1 MKSDTIRRYKN
12 LVFVLIV
19 FSVMFS
25 LFSILSNAAEADG
38 WYWSDDDKI
47 LYVKDGV
54 ITKRQLY
61 KAIVE
66 LHGSTPKAVKYNPQK
81 APSGWDYGGTT
92 LTSASTTKEELSNGT
107 YVAACRT
114 KDTFAKGREEYEFT
128 VIVYYDLSI
137 SVTSGAP
144 DGAGASLSATKVLS
158 GESVM
163 ITVNEV
169 AGYKAEIT
177 DMSGAPITDTNA
189 YKPSASGE
197 LTVTYSILPKYDVTV
212 NTANSEYGTVTL
224 KSESK
229 GVSGSKVL
237 YEIKPLEKTATVE
250 YFIESVSA
258 GGVPLVQDEN
268 GYYVYTVGDGDAVIE
283 VNFGKRELLC
293 NSDPTA
299 TVHSGMSFEEI
310 QKALFNAVIADSLR
324 AEITENKISF
334 FYYPRKKAAGNFSE
348 ESPIAI
354 NTPAGADE
362 YSFAEGSGP
371 YITERIRIEWDDLY
385 YETNI
390 VLFDPRPIAGINA
403 SDMKFEGKTAPD
415 DIMAKIL
422 SRLSATLTDP
432 SNSASTPII
441 LSEDNLSWDKPFAWP
456 DSGKSA
462 VFTVTVKL
470 DGEYAGQNSKSFTLT
485 CQNTTP
491 SYRITFRSENKFYYE
506 YYAFEGDPLVL
517 PSDPERENYEFAGWD
532 PAVSGI
538 VTDIATYKATWIPE
552 TDKNGNGIADQEESF
567 TVYWDLDCDGK
578 ADDHAVVKYGELPV
592 YSGAE
597 PKKTDPS
604 GEYSFTFVGWDK
616 NIEAVTENITYTAV
630 FSSSKKSYTITWM
643 NDDAVLKTE
652 TLEYG
657 SMPSYDGETPTRID
671 PNGKY
676 TYTFSGWS
684 PEIKSLIGDIT
695 YSAQFKSNVNQY
707 TVTWKN
713 YDGSILKTEK
723 VDHGT
728 VPYYTGTTPSK
739 PKDKQ
744 YTYTFNGW
752 DKVPDEVTSD
762 IEFTAQFRKTVN
774 QYTVYWD
781 YDGDGKAED
790 SFALEYGVLPSHFA
804 PNKTS
809 DTQYDYTF
817 LGWAP
822 EIVPVSENVTYT
834 AVFGENVRKYT
845 VSWVNGTEILQKEEL
860 PYGTMPEYRGEAP
873 TKIDPNGKYTYTFS
887 GWSPEIKAVTGNI
900 TYSAQFKSNVNQYTV
915 TWKNY
920 DGSIL
925 KTEKVDHGEVP
936 YYTGATPSKPK
947 DAQYT
952 YTFNGWD
959 TIPTEVTSDIEFTAQ
974 FRKTVNKYTVYW
986 DYDGDGK
993 AEDSLVLEYGTLPS
1007 HFAPNK
1013 TSDTQYDY
1021 TFLGWSPEIKPV
1033 SENITY
1039 TAVFGEKIR
1048 NYTVS
1053 WVNGTEILQ
1062 KEELPYG
1069 SMPEY
1074 RGEIPTKIDPNGKYT
1089 YTFSGWSPEIKAV
1102 VGDITYSAQFKSN
1115 ANQYTVTWKNYDGSI
1130 LKTEKVDHGE
1140 VPYYI
1145 GVTPSKPKDKQYTY
1159 TFNGWDKVPDEV
1171 TSDIEFTAQFRKTV
1185 NKYTVYWDY
1194 DGDGKAEDSFV
1205 LEYGVLPS
1213 HFAPNKTSDTQYN
1226 YTFLGWAPE
1235 IKPVSE
1241 NITYTAVFGEKIRNY
1256 TVSWTDGSK
1265 VLLSKTYEYGEM
1277 PVYDAAVPA
1286 KDIDAK
1292 YTYSF
1297 AGWSPEI
1304 SLVRGNIVYTAV
1316 FSQTLN
1322 ADSGRIFIDG
1332 GAEEFDT
1339 KKLIGLKNKVI
1350 SASGLPLSGNYSV
1363 LMVVDDLFGET
1374 EHINIETGIEFD
1386 ALILACRLTVGKA
1399 LDFIIADN
1407 DEGISVRVTMYIA
1420 DARPTVSIS
1429 LKEQEITIG
1438 GKSSPDDIVGYLSAY
1453 ITAMALDPAS
1463 GKSLPIPISDKNID
1477 WCPDLVWPSAGQT
1490 LKYTVKISINDKE
1503 YAKPAYAEIA
1513 VILNN
1518 TTPFYTVSYYD
1529 GLGGLLA
1536 KYRVAEGESA
1546 PTPEDPSRS
1555 HYSFN
1560 GWDTDPPSAV
1570 MSDSSHIA
1578 VWKLL
1583 PHEFSLKKAYEIYLA
1598 QPATCSSPALYY
1610 MSCECGL
1617 AGSETFSFG
1626 EKDPSLHAS
1635 AEFFYTDN
1643 KDGVTHLRSHACCS
1657 SLSNAQEAHFFD
1669 TDVDMLCL
1677 CGYDRTHRHG
1687 TGSFV
1692 SGHAPSCVSELSGR
1706 HYYYICSC
1714 GDKFYDEDCTDP
1726 VINDTDLI
1734 IPYRHSTVY
1743 HAAVEANCC
1752 SFGSAEHFECSI
1764 CQRLFADSNA
1774 FTELFDITIRPS
1786 GDHRSAKTE
1795 HDAEYHWYICEA
1807 GGTVFGK
1814 DEHIPNIPYVTE
1826 KEAKYCTVCE
1836 CLLEEKLEHIHRGG
1850 QATCLSPAVCE
1861 GCGEGYGMLADH
1873 DFSSDGI
1880 CIYCGKEK
1888 EGSAPIVTE
1897 EITTEAETEA
1907 DSSAPQTTV
1916 PEVTENETSPDTD
1929 ITEENAPTGDLC
1941 PIWMLYALIILFVAI
1956 FAFTVK
1962 KKRAR

>member
-19 FSVMFS
+19 FSVMLPFFS
-25 LFSILSNAAEADG
+25 LLSNAAEADG

-47 LYVKDGV
+47 LYVKDGE

-61 KAIVE
+61 KAIAE

-92 LTSASTTKEELSNGT
+92 LTSASTAKEELSNGT

-169 AGYKAEIT
+169 AGYKAEIM
-177 DMSGAPITDTNA
+177 DMSGAPISDTNA

-224 KSESK
+224 KSESE
-229 GVSGSKVL
+229 GVSGAKVL
-237 YEIKPLEKTATVE
+237 YEIKPLEKTATVD

-268 GYYVYTVGDGDAVIE
+268 GYYVYTVGDGDAVVE
-283 VNFGKRELLC
+283 VSFGKRELLC

-334 FYYPRKKAAGNFSE
+334 FYYPRKKAAGNLSE

-371 YITERIRIEWDDLY
+371 YITERIRIEWDGLY

-403 SDMKFEGKTAPD
+403 SDMKFEGKTAPA

-432 SNSASTPII
+432 SNSASTSII
-441 LSEDNLSWDKPFAWP
+441 LSEENLSWDKPFAWP
-456 DSGKSA
+456 DPGESA
-462 VFTVTVKL
+462 VFTVTVNL

-491 SYRITFRSENKFYYE
+491 SYRITFRSENKIYYE
-506 YYAFEGDPLVL
+506 YFAFEGDPLVL

-578 ADDHAVVKYGELPV
+578 ADDHAVVKYGEMPA

-630 FSSSKKSYTITWM
+630 FSSSKKSYTVTWI
-643 NDDAVLKTE
+643 NGDTLLKTE

-657 SMPSYDGETPTRID
+657 SMPSYDGET
-671 PNGKY
+671 
-676 TYTFSGWS
+676 
-684 PEIKSLIGDIT
+684 
-695 YSAQFKSNVNQY
+695 
-707 TVTWKN
+707 
-713 YDGSILKTEK
+713 
-723 VDHGT
+723 
-728 VPYYTGTTPSK
+728 
-739 PKDKQ
+739 
-744 YTYTFNGW
+744 
-752 DKVPDEVTSD
+752 
-762 IEFTAQFRKTVN
+762 
-774 QYTVYWD
+774 
-781 YDGDGKAED
+781 
-790 SFALEYGVLPSHFA
+790 
-804 PNKTS
+804 
-809 DTQYDYTF
+809 
-817 LGWAP
+817 
-822 EIVPVSENVTYT
+822 
-834 AVFGENVRKYT
+834 
-845 VSWVNGTEILQKEEL
+845 
-860 PYGTMPEYRGEAP
+860 P

-920 DGSIL
+920 DGAIL
-925 KTEKVDHGEVP
+925 KTEKIDHGTVP
-936 YYTGATPSKPK
+936 YYTGATPDKVK

-959 TIPTEVTSDIEFTAQ
+959 TIPTEVTSDIEFIAQ

-993 AEDSLVLEYGTLPS
+993 AEDSFVLEYGVLPS

-1013 TSDTQYDY
+1013 NSDTQYDY
-1021 TFLGWSPEIKPV
+1021 TFLGWSPEIKHV

-1039 TAVFGEKIR
+1039 TAVFGENVRK
-1048 NYTVS
+1048 YTVS
-1053 WVNGTEILQ
+1053 WINGNTVLKTETL
-1062 KEELPYG
+1062 EYG
-1069 SMPEY
+1069 SVPSY
-1074 RGEIPTKIDPNGKYT
+1074 DGETPTKIDPNGKYT

-1102 VGDITYSAQFKSN
+1102 IGDITYSAQFKSN
-1115 ANQYTVTWKNYDGSI
+1115 VKQYTVTWKNYDGTV
-1130 LKTEKVDHGE
+1130 LKTEKVDHGT
-1140 VPYYI
+1140 VPYYT
-1145 GVTPSKPKDKQYTY
+1145 GATPVKVKDAQYTY
-1159 TFNGWDKVPDEV
+1159 TFNGWNVVPSEV
-1171 TSDIEFTAQFRKTV
+1171 TSDVEYTAQFRKTV

-1213 HFAPNKTSDTQYN
+1213 HFAPNKTSDTQYD
-1226 YTFLGWAPE
+1226 YTFLGWSPE

-1241 NITYTAVFGEKIRNY
+1241 NITYTAVFGEKVRNY

-1277 PVYDAAVPA
+1277 PVYDAAVPV

-1304 SLVRGNIVYTAV
+1304 SPVRGNIVYTAV
-1316 FSQTLN
+1316 FSKTLN

-1339 KKLIGLKNKVI
+1339 KKLIGLKNKVV
-1350 SASGLPLSGNYSV
+1350 SASGLPLPGNYSV

-1453 ITAMALDPAS
+1453 ITAMASDPAS
-1463 GKSLPIPISDKNID
+1463 GNSLPIPISDKNID

-1503 YAKPAYAEIA
+1503 YAKPAYSEIS

-1555 HYSFN
+1555 HHSFN

-1643 KDGVTHLRSHACCS
+1643 KDGVTHLRSRACCS

-1669 TDVDMLCL
+1669 TDADMICL

-1795 HDAEYHWYICEA
+1795 NDAEYHWYICEA

-1861 GCGEGYGMLADH
+1861 GCGDGYGMLADH

-1907 DSSAPQTTV
+1907 DTTAPQTTV

-1962 KKRAR
+1962 KKRTR